1 MYAYRL
7 KEKVALVTGSTQG
20 IGRAIAAILADA
32 GARVAINGRSPET
45 VASIVTDLESENP
58 SRDLIQASG
67 DVTNPNGADAV
78 LAAVGSVDILVNNLG
93 IFGSAPALDITDEEW
108 RRYFDVNVL
117 AAVRLIRSSLPGM
130 KERGWGRVLNIASD
144 SAVQSTLQQ
153 ELASGDIPDIVASN
167 LDPVVAPQLLAFPE
181 ESWVFDTPLAQENAI
196 DGKIWQVATGAQIQS
211 LVFYNKDLFAAVG
224 VTEAPTSVDDFTA
237 ALKAVKAAGGV
248 TPLGTAG
255 EWVTGAQFA
264 MMSNPALLESGDFY
278 TEVTDGDA
286 SFADSPYA
294 DFLEAYSGWIADGL
308 VDPAALGLKYQDS
321 IDAFTSG
328 TSASIVMGNWLVP
341 SIDEAGVGFEV
352 GVFAAPSLTG
362 DTAPQ
367 MSGPAQPYSILEGS
381 ENKELALSLVEYL
394 VTDEK
399 AVTTSLESE
408 GNFRQ
413 GYTYEGSPLN
423 QEVGAIL
430 DAAPGLVIG
439 TSGPGIPGGFG
450 DELNK
455 QV

>member
-1 MYAYRL
+1 MRHNTRRV
-7 KEKVALVTGSTQG
+7 VAV
-20 IGRAIAAILADA
+20 IASSALGAGILAGCSTGGGED
-32 GARVAINGRSPET
+32 GAET
-45 VASIVTDLESENP
+45 ELRILANITPVLTKEYYEELVQPWVDDHEGVTVTIEIPSGENV
-58 SRDLIQASG
+58 QA
-67 DVTNPNGADAV
+67 
-78 LAAVGSVDILVNNLG
+78 
-93 IFGSAPALDITDEEW
+93 
-108 RRYFDVNVL
+108 
-117 AAVRLIRSSLPGM
+117 
-130 KERGWGRVLNIASD
+130 
-144 SAVQSTLQQ
+144 TLQQ

-181 ESWVFDTPLAQENAI
+181 ESWVQDTPLAKENAL

-211 LVFYNKDLFAAVG
+211 LVYYNKDLFAAAG
-224 VTEAPTSVDDFTA
+224 VTEPPTSIEEFTA
-237 ALKAVKAAGGV
+237 ALEAVKAAGGA

-264 MMSNPALLESGDFY
+264 MMANPALLESGDFY
-278 TEVTDGDA
+278 TDATDGSA

-294 DFLEAYSGWIADGL
+294 DYLEAYAGWISDGL
-308 VDPAALGLKYQDS
+308 VDRAALGLKYQDS
-321 IDAFTSG
+321 IDAFTAG

-341 SIDEAGVGFEV
+341 SIDEAGVDFEV
-352 GVFAAPSLTG
+352 GVFATPSLTG
-362 DTAPQ
+362 EAAPQ
-367 MSGPAQPYSILEGS
+367 MSGPAQPYSILS
-381 ENKELALSLVEYL
+381 ASKNHDLALSLVEYL
-394 VTDEK
+394 VTDKK

-413 GYTYEGSPLN
+413 GYAYEGSPLN

-455 QV
+455 QIQALYVGTTPADAAAALDAWWGLNAAQ

>member
-1 MYAYRL
+1 MRHNTRRV
-7 KEKVALVTGSTQG
+7 VAV
-20 IGRAIAAILADA
+20 IASSALGAGILAGCSTGGGEE
-32 GARVAINGRSPET
+32 GAET
-45 VASIVTDLESENP
+45 ELRILANITPVLTKEYYEELVQPWVDDHEGVTVTIEVPSGENV
-58 SRDLIQASG
+58 QA
-67 DVTNPNGADAV
+67 
-78 LAAVGSVDILVNNLG
+78 
-93 IFGSAPALDITDEEW
+93 
-108 RRYFDVNVL
+108 
-117 AAVRLIRSSLPGM
+117 
-130 KERGWGRVLNIASD
+130 
-144 SAVQSTLQQ
+144 TLQQ

-167 LDPVVAPQLLAFPE
+167 LDPVVAPQLLAFPA
-181 ESWVFDTPLAQENAI
+181 ESWVQDTPLAKENAL

-211 LVFYNKDLFAAVG
+211 LVYYNKDLFAAAG
-224 VTEAPTSVDDFTA
+224 VTEAPTSIEEFTA
-237 ALKAVKAAGGV
+237 ALEAVKAAGGAV
-248 TPLGTAG
+248 PLGTAG

-264 MMSNPALLESGDFY
+264 MMANPALLESGDFY
-278 TEVTDGDA
+278 TDVTDGSA

-294 DFLEAYSGWIADGL
+294 DYLEAYAGWISDGL

-321 IDAFTSG
+321 IDAFTAG

-341 SIDEAGVGFEV
+341 SIDEAGVDFEV
-352 GVFAAPSLTG
+352 GVFATPSLTG
-362 DTAPQ
+362 EAAPQ
-367 MSGPAQPYSILEGS
+367 MSGPAQPYSILS
-381 ENKELALSLVEYL
+381 ASKNQDLALSLVEYL
-394 VTDEK
+394 VTDKK

-455 QV
+455 QIQALYVGTTPADAAAALDAWWGLNAAQ

>member
-1 MYAYRL
+1 MRHNTRRV
-7 KEKVALVTGSTQG
+7 VAV
-20 IGRAIAAILADA
+20 IATSALGAGILAGCSA
-32 GARVAINGRSPET
+32 GGGGEGGET
-45 VASIVTDLESENP
+45 ELRILANITPVLTKEYYEELVQPWVDDHEGVTVTIEVPSGENV
-58 SRDLIQASG
+58 QA
-67 DVTNPNGADAV
+67 
-78 LAAVGSVDILVNNLG
+78 
-93 IFGSAPALDITDEEW
+93 
-108 RRYFDVNVL
+108 
-117 AAVRLIRSSLPGM
+117 
-130 KERGWGRVLNIASD
+130 
-144 SAVQSTLQQ
+144 TLQQ

-167 LDPVVAPQLLAFPE
+167 LDPVVAPQLLAFPD
-181 ESWVFDTPLAQENAI
+181 ESWVQDTPLAKENAL

-211 LVFYNKDLFAAVG
+211 LVYYNKDLFAAAG
-224 VTEAPTSVDDFTA
+224 VTETPTSIEDFTA
-237 ALKAVKAAGGV
+237 ALEAVKAAGGA

-264 MMSNPALLESGDFY
+264 MMANPALLESGDFY
-278 TEVTDGDA
+278 TDVTDGNA

-294 DFLEAYSGWIADGL
+294 DYLEAYAGWISDGL

-321 IDAFTSG
+321 IDAFTAG
-328 TSASIVMGNWLVP
+328 TSSSIVMGNWLVP

-352 GVFAAPSLTG
+352 GVFATPSLTG
-362 DTAPQ
+362 EAAPQ
-367 MSGPAQPYSILEGS
+367 MSGPAQPYSILS
-381 ENKELALSLVEYL
+381 ASKNQDLALSLVEYL

-413 GYTYEGSPLN
+413 GYAYEGSPLN

-455 QV
+455 QIQALYVGTTPADAAAALDAWWGLNAAQ

>member
-1 MYAYRL
+1 MRHNTRSV
-7 KEKVALVTGSTQG
+7 VALIATSALGAGLLAGCSTSG
-20 IGRAIAAILADA
+20 GGGDSGETELRILANITPVLTKEYYEKLVQPWVDEHE
-32 GARVAINGRSPET
+32 GVT
-45 VASIVTDLESENP
+45 VTVEVPSGEN
-58 SRDLIQASG
+58 
-67 DVTNPNGADAV
+67 
-78 LAAVGSVDILVNNLG
+78 
-93 IFGSAPALDITDEEW
+93 
-108 RRYFDVNVL
+108 
-117 AAVRLIRSSLPGM
+117 
-130 KERGWGRVLNIASD
+130 
-144 SAVQSTLQQ
+144 VQSTLQQ

-181 ESWVFDTPLAQENAI
+181 ESWVLDTPLAQENAI

-211 LVFYNKDLFAAVG
+211 LVFYNKDLFAAAG

-286 SFADSPYA
+286 SFADSAYA
-294 DFLEAYSGWIADGL
+294 DFLEAYSGWIADGV

-341 SIDEAGVGFEV
+341 SIDEAGVDFEV

-367 MSGPAQPYSILEGS
+367 MSGPAQPYSILAGS

-455 QV
+455 QVQALYVGTTPADAAAALDAWWGLNATQ

>member
-1 MYAYRL
+1 MRHNTRRV
-7 KEKVALVTGSTQG
+7 VAV
-20 IGRAIAAILADA
+20 IATSALGAGILA
-32 GARVAINGRSPET
+32 GCSTGGGGEGGET
-45 VASIVTDLESENP
+45 ELRILANITPVLTKEYYEELVQPWVDEHEGVTVTIEVPSGENV
-58 SRDLIQASG
+58 QA
-67 DVTNPNGADAV
+67 
-78 LAAVGSVDILVNNLG
+78 
-93 IFGSAPALDITDEEW
+93 
-108 RRYFDVNVL
+108 
-117 AAVRLIRSSLPGM
+117 
-130 KERGWGRVLNIASD
+130 
-144 SAVQSTLQQ
+144 TLQQ

-167 LDPVVAPQLLAFPE
+167 LDPVVAPQLLAFPDE
-181 ESWVFDTPLAQENAI
+181 AWVQDTPLAKENAL

-211 LVFYNKDLFAAVG
+211 LVYYNKDLFAAAG
-224 VTEAPTSVDDFTA
+224 VTETPTNIEEFTA
-237 ALKAVKAAGGV
+237 ALEAVKAADGA

-264 MMSNPALLESGDFY
+264 MMANPALLESGDFY
-278 TEVTDGDA
+278 TDVTDGNA

-294 DFLEAYSGWIADGL
+294 DYLEAYAGWISDGL

-321 IDAFTSG
+321 IDAFTAG

-341 SIDEAGVGFEV
+341 SIDEAGVDFEV
-352 GVFAAPSLTG
+352 GVFATPSLTG
-362 DTAPQ
+362 ETAPQ
-367 MSGPAQPYSILEGS
+367 MSGPAQPYSILS
-381 ENKELALSLVEYL
+381 ASKNQDLALSLVEYL
-394 VTDEK
+394 VTDKK

-455 QV
+455 QIQALYVGTTPADAAAALDAWWGLNAAQ

>member
-1 MYAYRL
+1 MRHNTRRV
-7 KEKVALVTGSTQG
+7 VAV
-20 IGRAIAAILADA
+20 IATSALGAGILA
-32 GARVAINGRSPET
+32 GCSTGGGGEGGET
-45 VASIVTDLESENP
+45 ELRILANITPVLTKEYYEELVQPWVDEHEGVTVTIEVPSGENV
-58 SRDLIQASG
+58 QA
-67 DVTNPNGADAV
+67 
-78 LAAVGSVDILVNNLG
+78 
-93 IFGSAPALDITDEEW
+93 
-108 RRYFDVNVL
+108 
-117 AAVRLIRSSLPGM
+117 
-130 KERGWGRVLNIASD
+130 
-144 SAVQSTLQQ
+144 TLQQ

-167 LDPVVAPQLLAFPE
+167 LDPVVAPQLLAFPDE
-181 ESWVFDTPLAQENAI
+181 AWVQDTPLAKENAL

-211 LVFYNKDLFAAVG
+211 LVYYNKDLFAAAG
-224 VTEAPTSVDDFTA
+224 VTEAPTSIEEFTA
-237 ALKAVKAAGGV
+237 ALEAVKAAGGAV
-248 TPLGTAG
+248 PLGTAG

-264 MMSNPALLESGDFY
+264 MMANPALLESGDFY
-278 TEVTDGDA
+278 TDVTDGSA

-294 DFLEAYSGWIADGL
+294 DYLEAYAGWISDGL

-321 IDAFTSG
+321 IDAFTAG

-341 SIDEAGVGFEV
+341 SIDEAGVDFEV
-352 GVFAAPSLTG
+352 GVFATPSLTG
-362 DTAPQ
+362 GAAPQ
-367 MSGPAQPYSILEGS
+367 MSGPAQPYSILS
-381 ENKELALSLVEYL
+381 ASKNQDLALSLVEYL
-394 VTDEK
+394 VTDKK

-455 QV
+455 QIQALYVGTTPADAAAALDAWWGLNAAQ

>member
-1 MYAYRL
+1 MRHNTRRV
-7 KEKVALVTGSTQG
+7 VAV
-20 IGRAIAAILADA
+20 IATSALGAGILAGCSTGGGEE
-32 GARVAINGRSPET
+32 GAET
-45 VASIVTDLESENP
+45 ELRILANITPVLTKEYYEELVQPWVDDHEGVTVTIEVPSGENV
-58 SRDLIQASG
+58 QA
-67 DVTNPNGADAV
+67 
-78 LAAVGSVDILVNNLG
+78 
-93 IFGSAPALDITDEEW
+93 
-108 RRYFDVNVL
+108 
-117 AAVRLIRSSLPGM
+117 
-130 KERGWGRVLNIASD
+130 
-144 SAVQSTLQQ
+144 TLQQ

-167 LDPVVAPQLLAFPE
+167 LDPVVAPQLLAFPA
-181 ESWVFDTPLAQENAI
+181 ESWVQDTPLAKENAL

-211 LVFYNKDLFAAVG
+211 LVYYNKDLFAAAG
-224 VTEAPTSVDDFTA
+224 VTEAPTSIEEFTA
-237 ALKAVKAAGGV
+237 ALEAVKAAGGAV
-248 TPLGTAG
+248 PLGTAG

-264 MMSNPALLESGDFY
+264 MMANPALLESGDFY
-278 TEVTDGDA
+278 TDVTDGSA

-294 DFLEAYSGWIADGL
+294 DYLEAYAGWISDGL

-321 IDAFTSG
+321 IDAFTAG

-341 SIDEAGVGFEV
+341 SIDEAGVDFEV
-352 GVFAAPSLTG
+352 GVFATPSLTG
-362 DTAPQ
+362 EAAPQ
-367 MSGPAQPYSILEGS
+367 MSGPAQPYSILS
-381 ENKELALSLVEYL
+381 ASKNQDLALSLVEYL
-394 VTDEK
+394 VTDKK

-455 QV
+455 QIQALYVGTTPADAAAALDAWWGLNAAQ

>member
-1 MYAYRL
+1 MRHNTRRV
-7 KEKVALVTGSTQG
+7 VAV
-20 IGRAIAAILADA
+20 IATSALGAGILAGCSTGGGEE
-32 GARVAINGRSPET
+32 GAET
-45 VASIVTDLESENP
+45 ELRILANITPVLTKEYYEELVQPWVDDHEGVTVTIEIPSGENV
-58 SRDLIQASG
+58 QA
-67 DVTNPNGADAV
+67 
-78 LAAVGSVDILVNNLG
+78 
-93 IFGSAPALDITDEEW
+93 
-108 RRYFDVNVL
+108 
-117 AAVRLIRSSLPGM
+117 
-130 KERGWGRVLNIASD
+130 
-144 SAVQSTLQQ
+144 TLQQ

-181 ESWVFDTPLAQENAI
+181 ESWVQDTPLAKENAL

-211 LVFYNKDLFAAVG
+211 LVYYNKDLFAAAG
-224 VTEAPTSVDDFTA
+224 VTEPPTSIEEFTA
-237 ALKAVKAAGGV
+237 ALEAVKAAGGA

-264 MMSNPALLESGDFY
+264 MMANPALLESGDFY
-278 TEVTDGDA
+278 TDATDGSA

-294 DFLEAYSGWIADGL
+294 DYLEAYAGWISDGL
-308 VDPAALGLKYQDS
+308 VDPAALGLKSQDS
-321 IDAFTSG
+321 IDAFTAGS
-328 TSASIVMGNWLVP
+328 SASIVMGNWLVP
-341 SIDEAGVGFEV
+341 SIDEAGVDFEV
-352 GVFAAPSLTG
+352 GVFATPSLTG
-362 DTAPQ
+362 EAAPQ
-367 MSGPAQPYSILEGS
+367 MSGPAQPYSILS
-381 ENKELALSLVEYL
+381 ASKNHDLALSLVEYL
-394 VTDEK
+394 VTDKK

-455 QV
+455 QIQALYVGTTPADAAAALDAWWGLNAAQ